1 MKHRLMLIIAALF
14 AILTVSSCQKDNTPS
29 LNGTKWAAGSNGE
42 QIILTFYSSEAVM
55 EFFENGTATVTVEY
69 QYRYEH
75 EGQRVYMTS
84 TSYMYADLYGT
95 IKENT
100 MTITNTST
108 GKVIGLLIK
117 V

>member
-1 MKHRLMLIIAALF
+1 
-14 AILTVSSCQKDNTPS
+14 
-29 LNGTKWAAGSNGE
+29 
-42 QIILTFYSSEAVM
+42 M

-95 IKENT
+95 IKEIDKGINHLLPVSIFLNT
-100 MTITNTST
+100 PRYHSVKHTGNT
-108 GKVIGLLIK
+108 LAM
-117 V
+117 